1 MGNGCAGMSKFVD
14 KLKHVSHGVQPMG
27 FRAAATA
34 PSKPRMLLVAVVP
47 QVDTEHPA
55 DIVAGADAGLLS
67 MARPGSGAKALE
79 QMSQAV
85 PDIPWGGWLKEI
97 GKEGVGKVGGDFIV
111 FPAEKAALAM
121 PDDEE
126 RGKILEVEPWL
137 EPGLLKAIDSLPVDA
152 VLIAAEDKQFLTWHH
167 LMLFQRCANILSKPL
182 LVLVPPE
189 VTSGEL
195 AALWEVGVRGV
206 VVRAGVEGK
215 IAGIR
220 QMLDKLPV
228 PSVDKRNKAGP
239 LLPRVGGGT
248 GAVSEEEEEEEEE
261 E

>member
-1 MGNGCAGMSKFVD
+1 
-14 KLKHVSHGVQPMG
+14 MG
-27 FRAAATA
+27 FRAAAMA

-47 QVDTEHPA
+47 GGEAEHPA

-67 MARPGSGAKALE
+67 MAKLGSGAKALE

-121 PDDEE
+121 LDDKET
-126 RGKILEVEPWL
+126 GKILEVEPWL

-167 LMLFQRCANILSKPL
+167 LMLFQRCVNILSKPL

-189 VTSGEL
+189 VTAGEL
-195 AALWEVGVRGV
+195 GALWEAGVRGV
-206 VVRAGVEGK
+206 VVKAGEEGLV
-215 IAGIR
+215 AGIR
-220 QMLDKLPV
+220 QMLDELPV
-228 PSVDKRNKAGP
+228 PSAGKKNKAGP
-239 LLPRVGGGT
+239 LLPRMGGET
-248 GAVSEEEEEEEEE
+248 GIASEEEEEEEEE
-261 E
+261 EE

>member
-1 MGNGCAGMSKFVD
+1 
-14 KLKHVSHGVQPMG
+14 MG

-47 QVDTEHPA
+47 QGDTEHLA

-67 MARPGSGAKALE
+67 VARLSSGAKALT
-79 QMSQAV
+79 QMSQAA

-97 GKEGVGKVGGDFIV
+97 GREGMGKVGGDFIV

-121 PDDEE
+121 PGDEGA
-126 RGKILEVEPWL
+126 GKVLEVEPWL

-167 LMLFQRCANILSKPL
+167 LMLFQRCVNILSKPL

-195 AALWEVGVRGV
+195 AALWKAGVRGV
-206 VVRAGVEGK
+206 VVRAGAEGK

-228 PSVDKRNKAGP
+228 PSPDKRNKAGP
-239 LLPRVGGGT
+239 RLPRMGGET
-248 GAVSEEEEEEEEE
+248 GVASEEEEE
-261 E
+261 

>member
-1 MGNGCAGMSKFVD
+1 
-14 KLKHVSHGVQPMG
+14 MG
-27 FRAAATA
+27 FRAAAMA

-47 QVDTEHPA
+47 GGEAEHPA

-67 MARPGSGAKALE
+67 MAKLGSGAKALE

-85 PDIPWGGWLKEI
+85 PDIPWGGWPKEI
-97 GKEGVGKVGGDFIV
+97 GKGGVEKVGGDFIV

-121 PDDEE
+121 LDDKET
-126 RGKILEVEPWL
+126 GKILEVEPWL

-167 LMLFQRCANILSKPL
+167 LMLFQRCVNILSKPL

-195 AALWEVGVRGV
+195 GALWEAGVRGV
-206 VVRAGVEGK
+206 VVKAGEEGLV
-215 IAGIR
+215 AGIR
-220 QMLDKLPV
+220 QMLDELPV
-228 PSVDKRNKAGP
+228 PSAGKKNKAGP
-239 LLPRVGGGT
+239 LLPRMGGET
-248 GAVSEEEEEEEEE
+248 GIASEEEEEEEE
-261 E
+261 

>member
-1 MGNGCAGMSKFVD
+1 
-14 KLKHVSHGVQPMG
+14 MG
-27 FRAAATA
+27 FRAAAMA

-47 QVDTEHPA
+47 QGDAEHLA

-67 MARPGSGAKALE
+67 MAKLGSGAKALE

-121 PDDEE
+121 LDDEE
-126 RGKILEVEPWL
+126 TGKILEVEPWL
-137 EPGLLKAIDSLPVDA
+137 EPGLLRAIDSLPVDA

-167 LMLFQRCANILSKPL
+167 LMLFQRCVNILSKPL
-182 LVLVPPE
+182 LVLAPPE

-195 AALWEVGVRGV
+195 AALWEAGVRGV
-206 VVRAGVEGK
+206 VVKAGVEGK

-228 PSVDKRNKAGP
+228 PSRDKRNKAGP
-239 LLPRVGGGT
+239 LLPRMGVET
-248 GAVSEEEEEEEEE
+248 GVVSEEEEEEEEE